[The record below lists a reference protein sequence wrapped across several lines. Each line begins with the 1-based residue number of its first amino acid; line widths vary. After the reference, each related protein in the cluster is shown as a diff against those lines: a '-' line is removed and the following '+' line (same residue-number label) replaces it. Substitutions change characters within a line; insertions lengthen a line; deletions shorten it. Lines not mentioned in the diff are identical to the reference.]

1 MHFTPL
7 QRERKQAEK
16 LAESVQKS
24 LVNAIKSVD
33 RGVKVG
39 NFYVL
44 RETKMPAILVE
55 GLFLSNPHEAA
66 QLADDLFLDK
76 MADGIA
82 KGICDFLG
90 IKWEIAYS
98 KSWEWGLSKGVVLE
112 RHKTLEVEK
121 AVELLYNLDRTPL
134 RPSVY
139 EKVGITHVVRV
150 DPMAL
155 KARDMVLK
163 SGRVLSATLKNFI
176 NGNFIN
182 YKSDGTID
190 KTIGWLISEGIVFS
204 DRYEHL
210 KWVGNPKGTIIVFK
224 NGKVEIGW
232 KWDSEMAR
240 TKDDIWFCCQGFN
253 LYPPDMTVSQGIAR
267 EGFQYA
273 SVGYTTDRLAMGYD
287 GKNIVITARP
297 ESNAERAVLTMDNL
311 GCKGNAICLDSGGS
325 TNLVHDGKKHI
336 VTDRTL
342 ASIIEW

>member
-1 MHFTPL
+1 
-7 QRERKQAEK
+7 
-16 LAESVQKS
+16 
-24 LVNAIKSVD
+24 
-33 RGVKVG
+33 
-39 NFYVL
+39 
-44 RETKMPAILVE
+44 
-55 GLFLSNPHEAA
+55 
-66 QLADDLFLDK
+66 
-76 MADGIA
+76 
-82 KGICDFLG
+82 
-90 IKWEIAYS
+90 
-98 KSWEWGLSKGVVLE
+98 
-112 RHKTLEVEK
+112 
-121 AVELLYNLDRTPL
+121 
-134 RPSVY
+134 
-139 EKVGITHVVRV
+139 
-150 DPMAL
+150 MAL